1 MCVIQGHRGR
11 PVVSTRIA
19 GIEWGVVRNAAVG
32 IQCQCLHDRTRSI
45 RRLVTAINLE
55 IGGNATDDITI
66 GVDSITLQ
74 VIPLAI
80 YDIAFVIR
88 LEGAS
93 TGIKHGTIIADHEIT
108 IATDRQVK
116 AVSRTCDIPLSKL
129 LGDIR
134 SRHSTAD
141 RIAPRAEH
149 GRCVKIREL
158 CARSFEAGCADVR
171 DIVSRYVQIRAGRIQ
186 AAQRNIKR
194 HSILPM
200 RLITYRRF

>member
-55 IGGNATDDITI
+55 IGGNATDDIAI
-66 GVDSITLQ
+66 GIDAITLQ
-74 VIPLAI
+74 IISLAI
-80 YDIAFVIR
+80 YDVAFVIR
-88 LEGAS
+88 LECACAS
-93 TGIKHGTIIADHEIT
+93 IKHRAIVTDHEIT
-108 IATDRQVK
+108 IATDRQIK
-116 AVSRTCDIPLSKL
+116 AISSVCDIPLGKL
-129 LGDIR
+129 LGNIR
-134 SRHSTAD
+134 SRHSAAD
-141 RIAPRAEH
+141 RIPSGAEH
-149 GRCVKIREL
+149 GGGVKIREL